1 MTRISSSSR
10 AACKYTGSLGR
21 SNVWRAKYEA
31 MDVERSNLIH
41 RHTQQAGLSSASD
54 WSTRTAKSEACIPTI
69 SALSLHNASTK
80 SLNANASTNQR
91 VFEWP
96 SSLDLDVRER
106 ALVSRPAVRMTSICS
121 LRFRSLRRLR
131 QTAHPRG
138 WSRLRTIKRPR
149 LGDAGL
155 HNVEVLWR
163 CCIILG

>member
-1 MTRISSSSR
+1 MSVHFPSCDHALRLLLVVRESGPLR
-10 AACKYTGSLGR
+10 EK
-21 SNVWRAKYEA
+21 
-31 MDVERSNLIH
+31 IH
-41 RHTQQAGLSSASD
+41 
-54 WSTRTAKSEACIPTI
+54 WSTRMAKSEACIPTI